1 MRRPRI
7 SCPYVSMLVFA
18 GFFWCQI
25 AGVADFVNVQA
36 CGGALRNLP
45 SAAGREFDLE
55 PLRTNQPASSAFVH
69 GKEVA
74 TLPVPAVIAVI
85 VVDADHDFQLRLS
98 PEAGTIGRRQKDSG
112 IEVCQPE
119 VG

>member
-36 CGGALRNLP
+36 CGRELGNLP
-45 SAAGREFDLE
+45 SAARREFDLKH
-55 PLRTNQPASSAFVH
+55 LR
-69 GKEVA
+69 
-74 TLPVPAVIAVI
+74 
-85 VVDADHDFQLRLS
+85 AD
-98 PEAGTIGRRQKDSG
+98 EAAQRRQEG
-112 IEVCQPE
+112 GFP
-119 VG
+119 